1 MSVNHPVSDI
11 ATRIRN
17 GYLAYKNTISSPSS
31 KLRQSVLDALKD
43 EGFIA
48 GYAKTKLDNGLE
60 ELEISLKY
68 FNQKPVIEK
77 IEVISK
83 PGRRVYKSC
92 SDIPVVNNGLG
103 VVLVSTSKGVLTDH
117 QAREQN
123 LGGEILLKIF

>member
-1 MSVNHPVSDI
+1 MSVNHPVSDL

-31 KLRQSVLDALKD
+31 KVRVAILDSLKE

-48 GYAKTKLDNGLE
+48 GYAKTKAENGLE
-60 ELEISLKY
+60 QLEINLKY
-68 FNQKPVIEK
+68 FNQKPVIEE
-77 IEVISK
+77 IEVVSK
-83 PGRRVYKSC
+83 PGRRVYKGC

-103 VVLVSTSKGVLTDH
+103 VVLVSTSKGVITDH
-117 QAREQN
+117 QARENN

>member
-1 MSVNHPVSDI
+1 M
-11 ATRIRN
+11 
-17 GYLAYKNTISSPSS
+17 
-31 KLRQSVLDALKD
+31 RQSVLDSLKS
-43 EGFIA
+43 EGFIT
-48 GYAKTKLDNGLE
+48 GYAKTKLDNGQE

-68 FNQKPVIEK
+68 FNQKPVIEE

-83 PGRRVYKSC
+83 PGRRVYKNC

-103 VVLVSTSKGVLTDH
+103 VVLISTSKGVLTDH

>member
-1 MSVNHPVSDI
+1 MSVNHPVSDL

-31 KLRQSVLDALKD
+31 KLRQSVLDALKE

-83 PGRRVYKSC
+83 PGRRVYKGC

>member
-31 KLRQSVLDALKD
+31 KLRQSVLDALKS

-68 FNQKPVIEK
+68 YNQKPVIEQ
-77 IEVISK
+77 IEVVSK
-83 PGRRVYKSC
+83 PGRRVYKGC

>member
-60 ELEISLKY
+60 ELEISLRY
-68 FNQKPVIEK
+68 YNQKPVIEE
-77 IEVISK
+77 IEVVSK

-92 SDIPVVNNGLG
+92 SNIPVVNNGLG

-117 QAREQN
+117 QAREKN

>member
-31 KLRQSVLDALKD
+31 KLRQSVLDALKR

-68 FNQKPVIEK
+68 YNQKPVIEQ
-77 IEVISK
+77 IEVVSK
-83 PGRRVYKSC
+83 PGRRVYKGC

-123 LGGEILLKIF
+123 LGGEIWLKIF

>member
-31 KLRQSVLDALKD
+31 KLRQSVLDALKN

-60 ELEISLKY
+60 DLEISLKY

-117 QAREQN
+117 QAREGN

>member
-31 KLRQSVLDALKD
+31 KMRQSILDALKE

-68 FNQKPVIEK
+68 YNQKPVIEQ
-77 IEVISK
+77 IEVVSK
-83 PGRRVYKSC
+83 PGRRVYKGC